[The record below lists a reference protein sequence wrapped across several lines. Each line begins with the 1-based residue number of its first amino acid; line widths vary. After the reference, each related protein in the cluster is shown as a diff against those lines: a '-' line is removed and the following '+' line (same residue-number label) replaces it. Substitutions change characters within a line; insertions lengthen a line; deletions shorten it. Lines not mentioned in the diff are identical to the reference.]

1 MNGRNQERKTR
12 ATMKFVSWLRKF
24 HPEMHAAVMQRMGG
38 REAPAAGALNQ
49 LGEAWDMFYPS
60 NYYKSAGYRGRW
72 HDPANHAGYG
82 AGGLG
87 QLGQGDWWEAS
98 VSTTPTTADE
108 NGAWYSDI
116 LDFAKEAVPAYLAY
130 DAQKD
135 LMDLNME
142 RAQQGLDPIDPG
154 LTAPQIRV
162 VHDLPPE
169 TRGIIDQFKMGGNVL
184 MWAALGLG
192 AFFVVRMLR

>member
-1 MNGRNQERKTR
+1 MNGNERKTR
-12 ATMKFVSWLRKF
+12 ATMQFVSWLKKF

-38 REAPAAGALNQ
+38 REAPRNGALNQ

-60 NYYKSAGYRGRW
+60 MYYAGTGYRGRY
-72 HDPANHAGYG
+72 HSPAEHSLSG
-82 AGGLG
+82 
-87 QLGQGDWWEAS
+87 LGQGDWWE
-98 VSTTPTTADE
+98 TTTAVKTTTTTDE

-135 LMDLNME
+135 IMDLNME
-142 RAQQGLDPIDPG
+142 RAKQGLSPIDPG
-154 LTAPQIRV
+154 LTAPQIKV

-169 TRGIIDQFKMGGNVL
+169 TRGILDQFKMGGNL
-184 MWAALGLG
+184 LLWGALGLG
-192 AFFVVRMLR
+192 AFFLIRAVR

>member
-1 MNGRNQERKTR
+1 MNGNNERKTR
-12 ATMKFVSWLRKF
+12 ATMRFVAWLRDF

-38 REAPAAGALNQ
+38 REAPPNGALNQ

-60 NYYKSAGYRGRW
+60 NYYSSSGYRGRY
-72 HDPANHAGYG
+72 HSPAQHLSG
-82 AGGLG
+82 
-87 QLGQGDWWEAS
+87 LGQGDWWEAS
-98 VSTTPTTADE
+98 VATTPTTTTDE

-135 LMDLNME
+135 LMDLNMT
-142 RAQQGLDPIDPG
+142 RAEQGLDPIDPG

-169 TRGIIDQFKMGGNVL
+169 TRSILDSFKMGGGIL